1 MTNRTAI
8 LTYLRYKD
16 FVPSGVIARE
26 IHAHTGSKESTIER
40 VMRSLTSEG
49 KLEAKYA
56 EAGVHYVSYRLL
68 KVTLF

>member
-16 FVPSGVIARE
+16 FTPSGVMARDIHE
-26 IHAHTGSKESTIER
+26 ITGSKEATIER
-40 VMRSLTSEG
+40 TARLLCAEG
-49 KLEAKYA
+49 KLDAKY
-56 EAGVHYVSYRLL
+56 EEVGVHFIYYKLA